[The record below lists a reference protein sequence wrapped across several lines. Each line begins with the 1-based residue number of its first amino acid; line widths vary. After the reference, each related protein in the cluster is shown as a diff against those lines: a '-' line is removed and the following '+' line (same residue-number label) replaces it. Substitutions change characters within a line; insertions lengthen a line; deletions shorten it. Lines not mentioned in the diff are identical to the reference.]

1 MFFCD
6 QAAEQ
11 LERFLSFWP
20 SQPLVPTR
28 RNTRRQMT
36 QNRFMSN
43 IPTVRT
49 VLLCGA
55 SPAVGMAGMAALR
68 DLELTKARYA
78 ARSNEDAADDAARP
92 AHLSQIWTK
101 PAGYPRPK
109 PPGPPR
115 LTVTPGHERR
125 RGPQGPRPGALAGS
139 AARTVIRVRALVSTL
154 MSSEQARGP
163 TGRIPGPGPCGPAR

>member
-28 RNTRRQMT
+28 RNTRRQVA
-36 QNRFMSN
+36 QNRFMPN

-55 SPAVGMAGMAALR
+55 SPAVGMAGMATPR
-68 DLELTKARYA
+68 RPGLTRERYA
-78 ARSNEDAADDAARP
+78 ARSDRDASDDAARL
-92 AHLSQIWTK
+92 AHLSRIRTK
-101 PAGYPRPK
+101 PAG
-109 PPGPPR
+109 
-115 LTVTPGHERR
+115 
-125 RGPQGPRPGALAGS
+125 RPG
-139 AARTVIRVRALVSTL
+139 
-154 MSSEQARGP
+154 
-163 TGRIPGPGPCGPAR
+163 